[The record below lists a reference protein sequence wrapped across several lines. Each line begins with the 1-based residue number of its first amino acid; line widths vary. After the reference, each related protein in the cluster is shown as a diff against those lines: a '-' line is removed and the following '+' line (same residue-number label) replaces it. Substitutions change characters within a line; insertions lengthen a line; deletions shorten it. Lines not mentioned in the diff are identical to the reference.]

1 MAKPLGSQLSELVP
15 GVSLAL
21 IMCGAVIHSLA
32 ISGWAPGLAV
42 LVPMSLPGFLV
53 GVIFARI
60 RWMPGWV
67 AHLLSIPLGLV
78 WAIHLLGDQMSPA
91 LHTWR
96 DQAVELFIRT
106 LIWARVM
113 IAGGR
118 GEDLLLFVTVLCL
131 LGWALLYD
139 SAWQLFRYRRTW
151 RTIIVNALVLLINYT
166 YVLPK
171 PDLPFFI
178 FLASALL
185 LLVHQHIIQRQAVWD
200 AQQMEYPDLLPLR
213 FLWSAM
219 LVCGILITGT
229 ALLPGNISVDRAT
242 QTWEALRR
250 PFTVARERWED
261 AFSTLSAPPG
271 AGSGAFAA
279 RNAQLGGARQLN
291 DGLVMTVRATA
302 FDYWRGVAFDKYSD
316 GRWQNTTGEQA
327 RAALALDTAEQ
338 ARTSI
343 APGEPV
349 PLAETRGRQRVLLNF
364 TLVQDRNDDL
374 LFVGGS
380 GESFS
385 IPALLEHNFLRDTNP
400 PTPNYDDTALVAT
413 PNELRSGTTYTVTA
427 LISRIDVASL
437 RSAGTDYPDWV
448 RERYLQIPDTLTART
463 REQAAQ
469 IIAEAGAQNAYD
481 QAIAIQTY
489 LRTFRYN
496 EAIPGPPG
504 GVEPIDWFLFTQ
516 REGYCD
522 YYASAMV
529 MMLRSSG
536 VPARWVQ
543 GYAGGIFNAES
554 GVYEVRENVAHSWP
568 EVYFPG
574 VGWERFEPTPASYA
588 AAPWRPLTSV
598 FGADD
603 EDGPGP
609 LPSSQPDNLD
619 QPEDL
624 DPGLEAS
631 QPSGAMQNTNNPT
644 PTPPSRDLGPWPL
657 LIAGVT
663 GSLTLFA
670 LLIYARW
677 HYELRGLSRSASAY
691 AAMELLAAWG
701 GNPQPAQRTPQEYAH
716 LLSELVPEHRNTI
729 QQISQAYQAERYHH
743 RRMSLPTPEQERALH
758 KTLIR
763 RIFDRRRG

>member
-1 MAKPLGSQLSELVP
+1 MP

-21 IMCGAVIHSLA
+21 IMCAAVIHSLA

-42 LVPMSLPGFLV
+42 LVPMSLPGFLL
-53 GVIFARI
+53 GVVFARI

-67 AHLLSIPLGLV
+67 AHLLSIPLSLV
-78 WAIHLLGDQMSPA
+78 WAIHLLGDQMSPV

-113 IAGGR
+113 GAGGR
-118 GEDLLLFVTVLCL
+118 GEDLLLFVAVLCML
-131 LGWALLYD
+131 SWALLYD
-139 SAWQLFRYRRTW
+139 SAWQLFRYGRTW
-151 RTIIVNALVLLINYT
+151 RTIIVNALVFLINYT

-171 PDLPFFI
+171 PDLPFFV
-178 FLASALL
+178 FLAAALL
-185 LLVHQHIIQRQAVWD
+185 LLVHQHIVQRQALWD

-219 LVCGILITGT
+219 LVCGLLITGT
-229 ALLPGNISVDRAT
+229 AFVPGSISVDRAN

-250 PFTVARERWED
+250 PFTLARERWED
-261 AFSTLSAPPG
+261 AFSTLNAPAG

-291 DGLVMTVRATA
+291 DGLVMTVRATS

-327 RAALALDTAEQ
+327 RAALGLNSAEA
-338 ARTSI
+338 ARTSL
-343 APGEPV
+343 APGEPI
-349 PLAETRGRQRVLLNF
+349 PLTATRGRQRVDLAF

-374 LFVGGS
+374 LFVGGNA
-380 GESFS
+380 ESFS
-385 IPALLEHNFLRDTNP
+385 IPALLEHNFLRDTDP
-400 PTPNYDDTALVAT
+400 PSPNYDDTALIAT

-427 LISRIDVASL
+427 LISRIDVESL
-437 RSAGTDYPDWV
+437 RNAGTDYPAWV
-448 RERYLQIPDTLTART
+448 VERYLQVPETLTART

-496 EAIPGPPG
+496 EAIPGPPVG
-504 GVEPIDWFLFTQ
+504 AEPVDWFLFTQ

-529 MMLRSSG
+529 LMLRSVG

-543 GYAGGIFNAES
+543 GYAGGVFNAEN

-574 VGWERFEPTPASYA
+574 IGWERFEPTPASYA
-588 AAPWRPLTSV
+588 AGPWRPLTSV
-598 FGADD
+598 FGTDG
-603 EDGPGP
+603 EDGPDP
-609 LPSSQPDNLD
+609 VPSSLPADLD
-619 QPEDL
+619 QPEEL
-624 DPGLEAS
+624 DPGLEPS
-631 QPSGAMQNTNNPT
+631 DPSGAMQNTSSPSPT
-644 PTPPSRDLGPWPL
+644 PASRDLGPWPL
-657 LIAGVT
+657 LIAGSV
-663 GSLTLFA
+663 GSLALLA

-677 HYELRGLSRSASAY
+677 RYELRGLSRNASAY

-701 GNPQPAQRTPQEYAH
+701 GHPQPAQHTPQEYAH
-716 LLSELVPEHRNTI
+716 LLSDLHPAHRSTI
-729 QQISQAYQAERYHH
+729 QQISHAYQSERYHQ
-743 RRMSLPTPEQERALH
+743 RRLSLPAPEDERALYMA
-758 KTLIR
+758 LIR
-763 RIFDRRRG
+763 RIFDRRRGRP